1 MGKHLELGENTNE
14 VGRLMRII
22 RPLGS
27 ADFVLPAAGTLKKGT
42 MFELFVARRYLSAK
56 RKQVVISVITFISV
70 AGVAAGV
77 MALVIA
83 VAIQNGFRNTLE
95 HDLLS
100 ATAPV
105 SILEKE
111 PSGGIDNWEEVAQK
125 LVRLP
130 HVKSA
135 TPGLYEPGLLSLVN
149 SDAVEVKGVRIGPAA
164 PVPELLRRLKS
175 GSVSDI
181 AAEKDELPGI
191 ILGAR
196 LAEDIG
202 AVQGK
207 QVRLLIPNGKLTPF
221 GMEPSVTNLRVA
233 GIFESGFYD
242 VDLHW
247 AYMRLE
253 DTQKAFRVG
262 DVVNVVELQ
271 IENIFDAAA
280 IAKAADAVVGPKLA
294 ATTWIEQYRAQFDA
308 LKMERMVTV
317 ITIGLIQMVAALNI
331 LIALV
336 MMVMEKHRDIAILM
350 SMGARIQQIRRIF
363 VYEGVL
369 IGASGTVIGL
379 TLGYIICH
387 FADKYHWLKLN
398 EQVYAL
404 SYVPFNPRWL
414 DGLWI
419 AAAAM
424 AVSLIAT
431 LYPARNATRIAPAEA
446 LRYE

>member
-1 MGKHLELGENTNE
+1 
-14 VGRLMRII
+14 
-22 RPLGS
+22 
-27 ADFVLPAAGTLKKGT
+27 
-42 MFELFVARRYLSAK
+42 MFELFVARRYLNAN
-56 RKQVVISVITFISV
+56 RKQVVISVITLISV
-70 AGVAAGV
+70 IGVAAGV
-77 MALVIA
+77 MALIIA

-111 PSGGIDNWEEVAQK
+111 PSGGIDNWEEIAAKVAK
-125 LVRLP
+125 LP

-135 TPGLYEPGLLSLVN
+135 SPGLYEPGLLSLVN
-149 SDAVEVKGVRIGPAA
+149 SDFVEVKGVPFARGA
-164 PVPELLRRLKS
+164 PVPELLGHLKS
-175 GSVSDI
+175 GSI
-181 AAEKDELPGI
+181 RELGAGANELPGV

-196 LAEDIG
+196 LADEIG

-207 QVRLLIPNGKLTPF
+207 QVRLIIPNGKLRPF
-221 GMEPSVTNLRVA
+221 GVEPSVENLRVA

-253 DTQKAFRVG
+253 NAQTVFRVG
-262 DVVNVVELQ
+262 DVVNVIELQ
-271 IENIFDAAA
+271 IDNIFNART
-280 IAKAADAVVGPKLA
+280 IADSVDPVVGPKLA
-294 ATTWIEQYRAQFDA
+294 ATTWLEQYRAYFDA
-308 LKMERMVTV
+308 LKMERIVTV
-317 ITIGLIQMVAALNI
+317 ITIGLIQMVGALNI
-331 LIALV
+331 LIALI
-336 MMVMEKHRDIAILM
+336 MMVMEKHRDIALLM

-363 VYEGVL
+363 VFQGAM
-369 IGASGTVIGL
+369 IGAAGTIIGL
-379 TLGYIICH
+379 TIGYVVCH
-387 FADKYHWLKLN
+387 FADKYHWLRLN

-404 SYVPFNPRWL
+404 SYVPFNARWL